1 MAKPCITTGHH
12 FCCKPVSEAHHL
24 LVLQWRLSSCSFG
37 WLFVFHDQSC
47 TSYGCF
53 GSFEWAELDI
63 ALYCDADFA
72 GDSNDAKS
80 ASGFVTA
87 LEGKS
92 RFALLSWGGHK
103 QGVVC
108 RSTTE
113 SDFVSL
119 SGSLFAEGLP
129 ILKLWQ
135 TIYPSMLLRILED
148 NKAVISIIA
157 KGFSQKLRR
166 LAKTHRV
173 HVASSCRPSIKTTTS
188 RSLMLA
194 LTIREV
200 PSWPRGF
207 LSWSGGMPYTCWTW
221 KAHAAWQFKSMM
233 GMSFAWMW
241 LSPPYSFMICFLKSL
256 GSANRTVCWHNWVCL
271 HTSKVLPLSLRLSL
285 SFLPSPAKFWSLA
298 AKTLLHLHPV
308 GLQASVIDMHGTLLH
323 GIVRHGRFLNGIE
336 CIKWAVSFHL
346 DLRVHG
352 SP

>member
-1 MAKPCITTGHH
+1 
-12 FCCKPVSEAHHL
+12 
-24 LVLQWRLSSCSFG
+24 
-37 WLFVFHDQSC
+37 
-47 TSYGCF
+47 
-53 GSFEWAELDI
+53 
-63 ALYCDADFA
+63 
-72 GDSNDAKS
+72 
-80 ASGFVTA
+80 
-87 LEGKS
+87 
-92 RFALLSWGGHK
+92 
-103 QGVVC
+103 
-108 RSTTE
+108 
-113 SDFVSL
+113 
-119 SGSLFAEGLP
+119 
-129 ILKLWQ
+129 
-135 TIYPSMLLRILED
+135 MLLP
-148 NKAVISIIA
+148 AVGRQS
-157 KGFSQKLRR
+157 KRR
-166 LAKTHRV
+166 HPD
-173 HVASSCRPSIKTTTS
+173 HSCWHWQSEKSHHDHGAFCP
-188 RSLMLA
+188 
-194 LTIREV
+194 EV
-200 PSWPRGF
+200 GACPT
-207 LSWSGGMPYTCWTW
+207 TCWTW